1 MTKNH
6 RKNISFPQ
14 PLNIQEGQ
22 RVYKE
27 SVSKFILLSKQAQ
40 LHV

>member
-14 PLNIQEGQ
+14 PFKYSRRTTCI
-22 RVYKE
+22 
-27 SVSKFILLSKQAQ
+27 
-40 LHV
+40 